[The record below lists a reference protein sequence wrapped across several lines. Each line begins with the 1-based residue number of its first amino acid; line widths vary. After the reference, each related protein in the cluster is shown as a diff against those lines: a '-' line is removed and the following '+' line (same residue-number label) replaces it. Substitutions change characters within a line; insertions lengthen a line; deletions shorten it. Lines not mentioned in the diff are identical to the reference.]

1 MAVYR
6 PKSGGES
13 TGRLNKKTVVD
24 NSTARTSGR
33 ANIPK
38 RSKAPGRSK
47 PFTRGSTNIPAS
59 RILDIPTG
67 DDMPRDPDAVSPDL
81 GEEVIDTVFDP
92 KEAPSYEG
100 LTVPNFPN
108 VTTDAFSYIPKK
120 FGRPEDYVEMHIY
133 DAADNLIESVE
144 NFQEFE
150 KGENDGQLGDDT
162 SNVLNIN
169 PVTSLRIRGYV
180 YGQYRVV
187 FNIQRKKIIN
197 TFDKLFSIKSISA
210 NRREITAVCDS
221 LDNTSLERYIR
232 AYTNELSATPFFK
245 DFIINFGDDITLS
258 CINLALLKDN
268 VRQNEIIIKTYN
280 TIPGNIQSQDTFR
293 IAEDIIDKLSIPVDL
308 GFPETQ
314 KYGINLQGP
323 NFKIDTR
330 INTSVPSQ
338 FKNYDE
344 LLSFKSISGSYQRV
358 LNELSNKDLLSIQ
371 YDYIRPT
378 SGSDI
383 GEPEEITYHFENFV
397 HFSSAV
403 ERLKNFEYKI
413 KLIELYDKQLGEIGT
428 ITGPTSGSI
437 VVVNQ
442 QNSIKEKKDK
452 LIESFDGYEKF
463 LYFDSGS
470 KFSWPKNSSVLEN
483 GFYSLYPVTS
493 SQAKNWLGNDNS
505 DFPSY
510 GGQLQSASLFDQQN
524 PNNLEKLIPNFIQ
537 DDVDDR
543 GYKLFYNMMGQHF
556 DQIFLYIKHITEQK
570 NTHHIRGMSKDLVYH
585 SLKSIGLETFDQ
597 FENANLIEYIL
608 GQSATGSE
616 FMNTTF
622 AGETLVTASNAGSM
636 PKKDISR
643 EVWKRLYHNAPYL
656 LKTKGTERGIRA
668 LMSCYGVP
676 STILNIKEYGGPVAD
691 KTGYKTFSYDKTSLA
706 LEGGQSNI
714 LQGNQ
719 GITVAW
725 SSSLTD
731 ALSSSAKTVT
741 FRAQPNYP
749 TGHEGLSHQG
759 KYHLFTLSGQGFSF
773 NGNGI
778 GAKYSSSVPHLFL
791 EPNTSGDISASGDA
805 KLFGRLGVSVSES
818 ITYTKFFPIYNGD
831 FWNIFIGHDGVSGSS
846 STVSFGAYQSNFN
859 KNVSHY
865 TASYTQTE
873 EFRTRIWGDPY
884 SGSGTYMGGAHS
896 AYFFG
901 LPGTSETGG
910 TGVDKRT
917 FGDAHSN
924 AYRLAPFSGSFQEIR
939 YYFHKSGSYEILSH
953 DTLTK
958 QALTPFIYAG
968 NSISSSF
975 DEVVFRLPLGSNN
988 IKPNVEGINFPGNHK
1003 KYQDS
1008 FHPNQDIK
1016 YITNISSSR
1025 FLVKI
1030 REIDEVHHLPTPDT
1044 VGASMTSEKVRL
1056 DEGTIDNDILSP
1068 LVKSETSVL
1077 DRQPLDYEDLG
1088 VFLSPT
1094 NEINEDIIYT
1104 LGAFRLDDYIG
1115 SPLPSVQTASVY
1127 EDLKDIKDIYFKKV
1141 KRRYNYWDYIKLIQ
1155 YIDHTLFK
1163 LVEQFVPAKANLKT
1177 GLLIEPHYLER
1188 NKFARE
1194 LPVINQGQSMTSG
1207 SFNTLDFRLDPERS
1221 LKLQSSSVVTTNNT
1235 SFITGSNGKR
1245 IEQGTNT
1252 TLDVSTSDKNSVIL
1266 NEVPNTTFN
1275 TQFCQAPIQPF
1286 TTEKPEG
1293 YKQYSSNVILG
1304 NAKKATTSNIYY
1316 NRRRVITS
1324 NTQDY

>member
-1 MAVYR
+1 MAPKTIREPLSKTKISR
-6 PKSGGES
+6 PKTPVKRRYRSDAPYSNLTTIHDRGKIPPGDEMRKGPQPNKDDINDPTLS
-13 TGRLNKKTVVD
+13 TD
-24 NSTARTSGR
+24 D
-33 ANIPK
+33 
-38 RSKAPGRSK
+38 SKQ
-47 PFTRGSTNIPAS
+47 
-59 RILDIPTG
+59 L
-67 DDMPRDPDAVSPDL
+67 
-81 GEEVIDTVFDP
+81 FDP
-92 KEAPSYEG
+92 QEAPSYQR
-100 LTVPNFPN
+100 LTTPNFPEIDTEYFTY
-108 VTTDAFSYIPKK
+108 VPKK
-120 FGRPEDYVEMHIY
+120 FGRPEDYIEMHIY
-133 DAADNLIESVE
+133 DTAGNLIESVQ
-144 NFQEFE
+144 NFREFE
-150 KGENDGQLGDDT
+150 KGDITGQLDSET
-162 SNVLNIN
+162 SNVLDIN
-169 PVTSLRIRGYV
+169 PVSSLRTRGFL
-180 YGQYRVV
+180 YGQYTVV
-187 FNIQRKKIIN
+187 FNIQRKKILN
-197 TFDKLFSIKSISA
+197 TFDKIFTITSISA
-210 NRREITAVCDS
+210 NRREMTVVCSDLS
-221 LDNTSLERYIR
+221 NVALERSIR
-232 AYTNELSATPFFK
+232 RFANEIAATPFFK
-245 DFIINFGDDITLS
+245 DFIANFGNDITLS

-268 VRQNEIIIKTYN
+268 VRQFELLIKTYE
-280 TIPGNIQSQDTFR
+280 TIPSNIQTQDRFR
-293 IAEDIIDKLSIPVDL
+293 IAEDIIDKLTIPVDL
-308 GFPETQ
+308 GTPSST

-330 INTSVPSQ
+330 INSSVPSQ

-344 LLSFKSISGSYQRV
+344 LLSFQNISGSYQRV
-358 LNELSNKDLLSIQ
+358 INELSNKIPLSIQ
-371 YDYIRPT
+371 YDYIRPA
-378 SGSDI
+378 SGSDV

-413 KLIELYDKQLGEIGT
+413 KLIELYDKQLKEIGT
-428 ITGPTSGSI
+428 IEGPTSGSI
-437 VVVNQ
+437 VVINQ
-442 QNSIKEKKDK
+442 KNDIKDKKDK

-470 KFSWPKNSSVLEN
+470 LFSWPKSSSTLEN
-483 GFYSLYPVTS
+483 GSYNLYPATS
-493 SQAKNWLGNDNS
+493 SQVQNWLGNDNS
-505 DFPSY
+505 DFPTY
-510 GGQLQSASLFDQQN
+510 GGQLKSASLFDQQN
-524 PNNLEKLIPNFIQ
+524 PNNLEKIIPTFIR
-537 DDVDDR
+537 DDSDNN
-543 GYKLFYNMMGQHF
+543 GYKLFYNMIGQHF
-556 DQIFLYIKHITEQK
+556 DQIFLYIKHITKQK

-585 SLKSIGLETFDQ
+585 SLKSIGLESFDQ

-616 FMNTTF
+616 YMNTEF
-622 AGETLVTASNAGSM
+622 AGETLVTASNAGSL
-636 PKKDISR
+636 PKRDISR

-706 LEGGQSNI
+706 LEGGQSKNSSFNVG
-714 LQGNQ
+714 LRA
-719 GITVAW
+719 AW

-741 FRAQPNYP
+741 FRIQPNYP
-749 TGHEGLSHQG
+749 TLDGTNTTGR
-759 KYHLFTLSGQGFSF
+759 YHLFTLSGQGDSF
-773 NGNGI
+773 NSSTGI

-791 EPNTSGDISASGDA
+791 EPNTSGDVSSSGDA
-805 KLFGRLGVSVSES
+805 KIFGRIGVSVSES
-818 ITYTKFFPIYNGD
+818 ITYTKFFPIYNGN
-831 FWNIFIGHDGVSGSS
+831 FWNVFIGHDGVSGSS

-884 SGSGTYMGGAHS
+884 SGSGAYMGGAHT

-901 LPGTSETGG
+901 LPSTETGASSQLFND
-910 TGVDKRT
+910 T
-917 FGDAHSN
+917 HSQIT
-924 AYRLAPFSGSFQEIR
+924 RLLPFSGSFQEVR
-939 YYFHKSGSYEILSH
+939 YYFHKSASYEILSH

-975 DEVVFRLPLGSNN
+975 DEVVLRLPLGSNN
-988 IKPNVEGINFPGNHK
+988 IKPNTAPSLTSNPQKF
-1003 KYQDS
+1003 QDS

-1016 YITNISSSR
+1016 YITNTTSSNFSN
-1025 FLVKI
+1025 LKI

-1056 DEGTIDNDILSP
+1056 DEGTIDNNILSS

-1104 LGAFRLDDYIG
+1104 LGAFRLDDFIG
-1115 SPLPSVQTASVY
+1115 SPLPSAQTASVY
-1127 EDLKDIKDIYFKKV
+1127 EDLKEIKDAYFKKV
-1141 KRRYNYWDYIKLIQ
+1141 KRRYNYWDYIKTIQ

-1163 LVEQFVPAKANLKT
+1163 LIEQFVPAKANLKT

-1194 LPVINQGQSMTSG
+1194 LPIRSDGQTMTEG
-1207 SFNTLDFRLDPERS
+1207 SHQTLDFRLDPERALS
-1221 LKLQSSSVVTTNNT
+1221 IQNSSVVTTNNT
-1235 SFITGSNGKR
+1235 SFTTGSNGKR

-1252 TLDVSTSDKNSVIL
+1252 TLDVSTSDENSVIL

-1286 TTEKPEG
+1286 TTTKPTG
-1293 YKQYSSNVILG
+1293 YQQYSSNIILG
-1304 NAKKATTSNIYY
+1304 NATKAQKSNIYY
-1316 NRRRVITS
+1316 NRRRFITS
-1324 NTQDY
+1324 NTEDY